1 MLFARLVA
9 QNARLI
15 LLDEPFA
22 AIDARTTAELLSLV
36 RRWHDEGRT
45 VLAALHDVEL
55 VKAIFPETLLLAR
68 EPVAWGA
75 TREVLT
81 VENMNKARHMC
92 EAFDE
97 AAETCAVAAE

>member
-9 QNARLI
+9 QDSRLI

-22 AIDARTTAELLSLV
+22 AIDARTTAELLGLMQ
-36 RRWHDEGRT
+36 RWHGERRT
-45 VLAALHDVEL
+45 VLAALHDVDL
-55 VKAIFPETLLLAR
+55 VRTMFPETLLLAR
-68 EPVAWGA
+68 EAVAWGP

-81 VENMNKARHMC
+81 ADNLNKARRMC